1 MSASNNLL
9 PALSRALNLTKTRS
23 SGDPELLRALE
34 EVRKVQEREGW
45 TVLRVDD
52 PEVWDGLAVEEEDD
66 EWDTEAF
73 REALDSAGIQELRLQ
88 EPLEPDLLQDF
99 LSRLLTSQ
107 DAPGESPSLR
117 FLGLEDA
124 LGLSFRSTGAVP
136 VGMAASIQRLFSPG
150 EDTPPSETPARE
162 PPTQDLRQEPLLL
175 SPGAGGS
182 GERTLTAGTG
192 EAGLETRPPLSEEGE
207 DAEAALPD
215 EEEEPVAALPD
226 EDEEPE
232 AALPDAD
239 EEAEAALPDDE
250 DLEPALPGEEE
261 EPEAALPDEED
272 VEPSLSDEPQD
283 AFLSPEELA
292 EMIRAYGEASGDE
305 RERLAEEIRAEGV
318 RRREARDITALTDM
332 VEMLGD
338 ACVVSSSPAR
348 ARELE
353 ALAAAFTTPTVAS
366 RIVGRLGEVRDEE
379 ERARYLAMVPHLGNE
394 VVEALGDALVEA
406 RGRYQRRVFMDALVA
421 LGAAGMQRA
430 QEMVDDPRWFVVRNG
445 VAILGEMGAEAEEA
459 VSHITGTLANPDP
472 RVRLE
477 SVRALGKLGGEDAEM
492 LLLGMLNDQDP
503 EVRAAACRSV
513 GVLKVEKALKPLLQL
528 LEEDQDEDVRVGA
541 LQALGQ
547 IGDPGAVPVIEKRA
561 LGGLFSRPGRD
572 VRIAAYRALAGIG
585 TPKAR
590 TLLEKARSVS
600 DREVRAVVEALL
612 QED

>member
-34 EVRKVQEREGW
+34 EVREVQEREGW

-52 PEVWDGLAVEEEDD
+52 PEVWDGLEVEEEDD
-66 EWDTEAF
+66 ERDTEGF

-99 LSRLLTSQ
+99 LSRLLTSE
-107 DAPGESPSLR
+107 DAPGGSPSLR

-150 EDTPPSETPARE
+150 EDAPPSETPARE
-162 PPTQDLRQEPLLL
+162 PPTHDLRQEPLLL

-192 EAGLETRPPLSEEGE
+192 EASLETRPPLSEEDKEE
-207 DAEAALPD
+207 DAEAA
-215 EEEEPVAALPD
+215 
-226 EDEEPE
+226 
-232 AALPDAD
+232 
-239 EEAEAALPDDE
+239 
-250 DLEPALPGEEE
+250 
-261 EPEAALPDEED
+261 
-272 VEPSLSDEPQD
+272 LSDEPQD

-292 EMIRAYGEASGDE
+292 EMVRAYGEASGEE

-332 VEMLGD
+332 VEILGD

-394 VVEALGDALVEA
+394 VAEALGDALVEA

-492 LLLGMLNDQDP
+492 LLVGMLNDQDP

-528 LEEDQDEDVRVGA
+528 LEEDEEEDVRVGA

-590 TLLEKARSVS
+590 NLLEKARSDR

-612 QED
+612 EED

>member
-1 MSASNNLL
+1 MSAPNNLL

-34 EVRKVQEREGW
+34 EVREVQEREGW

-52 PEVWDGLAVEEEDD
+52 PEVWDGLEVEEEDD
-66 EWDTEAF
+66 ERDAEGF

-99 LSRLLTSQ
+99 LSRLLTSE

-150 EDTPPSETPARE
+150 EDAPPSETPARE
-162 PPTQDLRQEPLLL
+162 PPTHDLRQEPLLL

-192 EAGLETRPPLSEEGE
+192 EASLETQPPLSEEEE
-207 DAEAALPD
+207 DA
-215 EEEEPVAALPD
+215 
-226 EDEEPE
+226 
-232 AALPDAD
+232 
-239 EEAEAALPDDE
+239 
-250 DLEPALPGEEE
+250 
-261 EPEAALPDEED
+261 EAALPDEED
-272 VEPSLSDEPQD
+272 VEPALSDEDQEPALPDEDEEPVAALPDEDQD
-283 AFLSPEELA
+283 AFLSSEELA
-292 EMIRAYGEASGDE
+292 EMVRAYGEASGDE

-332 VEMLGD
+332 VEILGD

-353 ALAAAFTTPTVAS
+353 ALAAAFTTATVAS

-394 VVEALGDALVEA
+394 VAEALGDALVEA

-421 LGAAGMQRA
+421 LGAPGMHRA

-445 VAILGEMGAEAEEA
+445 VAILGEMGVEAEEA

-492 LLLGMLNDQDP
+492 LLVGMLNDQDP

-528 LEEDQDEDVRVGA
+528 LEEDEEEDVRVGA

-590 TLLEKARSVS
+590 NLLEKARSDR

-612 QED
+612 EED

>member
-1 MSASNNLL
+1 MSAPNNLL

-34 EVRKVQEREGW
+34 EVREVQEREGW

-52 PEVWDGLAVEEEDD
+52 PEVWDGLEVEEEDD
-66 EWDTEAF
+66 ERDAEGF

-99 LSRLLTSQ
+99 LSRLLTSE

-150 EDTPPSETPARE
+150 EDAPPSETPARE
-162 PPTQDLRQEPLLL
+162 PPTHDLRQEPLLL

-192 EAGLETRPPLSEEGE
+192 EASLETQPPLSEEEE
-207 DAEAALPD
+207 DA
-215 EEEEPVAALPD
+215 
-226 EDEEPE
+226 
-232 AALPDAD
+232 
-239 EEAEAALPDDE
+239 
-250 DLEPALPGEEE
+250 
-261 EPEAALPDEED
+261 EAALPDEED
-272 VEPSLSDEPQD
+272 VEPALSDEDQEPALPDEDEEPVAALPDEEDVEPALSDEDQEPAFPDEDEEPVAALPDEDQD
-283 AFLSPEELA
+283 AFLSSEELA
-292 EMIRAYGEASGDE
+292 EMVRAYGEASGDE

-332 VEMLGD
+332 VEILGD

-353 ALAAAFTTPTVAS
+353 ALAAAFTTATVAS

-394 VVEALGDALVEA
+394 VAEALGDALVEA

-421 LGAAGMQRA
+421 LGAPGMHRA

-445 VAILGEMGAEAEEA
+445 VAILGEMGVEAEEA

-492 LLLGMLNDQDP
+492 LLVGMLNDQDP

-528 LEEDQDEDVRVGA
+528 LEEDEEEDVRVGA

-590 TLLEKARSVS
+590 NLLEKARSDR

-612 QED
+612 EED